1 MATKTPHKA
10 SVAPRVTYAP
20 ESLAEPFSAYSVENI
35 TRKNAN
41 KQVLLE
47 LLGNRLENKTFLVGV
62 VLSRPFAELS
72 KGEQEMCR
80 TLLAGLTHL
89 EDVYPVII
97 SLAQKDEDLPD
108 LAKVASFAFGAHV
121 TADMAIL
128 AGMDTFVFVEEHP
141 PLEEVGKLLIGFG
154 SGIITSKAKLLPS
167 FIEEYNPYKERGNAL
182 LFAPFD
188 AWNAFA
194 AVVRM
199 KEIASFSYDWN
210 TFRRVAMQSIRA

>member
-10 SVAPRVTYAP
+10 PAAPRMTYAP
-20 ESLAEPFSAYSVENI
+20 ESLTDPFSAYSEENI

-41 KQVLLE
+41 KQVLLD
-47 LLGNRLENKTFLVGV
+47 LLGNRLEGKTFLVGV
-62 VLSRPFAELS
+62 VLSRPFAALS
-72 KGEQEMCR
+72 KAEQEMFG
-80 TLLAGLTHL
+80 TLLRGLEHL
-89 EDVYPVII
+89 EDVYPVVI
-97 SLAQKDEDLPD
+97 SLAQKDEDLPA
-108 LAKVASFAFGAHV
+108 LAKVASFVLGAHA
-121 TADMAIL
+121 TADMAL
-128 AGMDTFVFVEEHP
+128 LSGMDTFVFVEEQP
-141 PLEEVGKLLIGFG
+141 PLEEVGKLLIRFG

-188 AWNAFA
+188 PWNAFA